1 MTDSCVNLAS
11 IEDRNIRKLIPR
23 VAPSAPATS
32 APAPSAPAPSAPVPS
47 ASVPS
52 TSAATKLQV
61 LVPVRKRRA
70 SRLSQPESSNH
81 RYTRSRKSIAVPED
95 VFDGG
100 VEDTIVVRKHRD

>member
-11 IEDRNIRKLIPR
+11 IEERNIRKLIPR
-23 VAPSAPATS
+23 VAPSAPA
-32 APAPSAPAPSAPVPS
+32 PSAP
-47 ASVPS
+47 VPS
-52 TSAATKLQV
+52 TSAATKLQ
-61 LVPVRKRRA
+61 VPVRKRRA